1 MDGGGTSAHIF
12 VGQDSKIT
20 DVYKA
25 KDNSG
30 AEFVGAFQDRAYE
43 RGVPTKIIADNAPM
57 YRGWNVAQY
66 L

>member
-1 MDGGGTSAHIF
+1 MDGDETSDDIF

-30 AEFVGAFQDRAYE
+30 KEFLEAFQDRVRT
-43 RGVPTKIIADNAPM
+43 RGVSTKLVHDNALM
-57 YRGWNVAQY
+57 
-66 L
+66 